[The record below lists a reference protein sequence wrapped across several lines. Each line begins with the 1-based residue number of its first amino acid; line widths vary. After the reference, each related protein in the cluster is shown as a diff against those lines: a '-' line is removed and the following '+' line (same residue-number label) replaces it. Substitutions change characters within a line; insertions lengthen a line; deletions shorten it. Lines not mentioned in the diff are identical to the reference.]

1 MINFFTIRQFKFP
14 FLFLTVLFALVFI
27 QARKPKKAVWKP
39 DPNTIEIKGGA
50 FYLGASDEEVDMA
63 MNWCPFLVFGWTEQK
78 LPMRN
83 IDHL

>member
-1 MINFFTIRQFKFP
+1 M
-14 FLFLTVLFALVFI
+14 LFALVFI

-63 MNWCPFLVFGWTEQK
+63 MINRKNWCQFLVFGWTEQK

-83 IDHL
+83 TESSSIM